1 MKIEYA
7 IPRLFPKTNI
17 NNWLQE
23 MDLEISKVIN
33 KNKTDTNSVDN
44 IHQHYQELI
53 EEFKDFLNS
62 SELILDS
69 TGKPLKPIDIYDA
82 INYFKIRIE
91 KLYLILDLKIYKTY
105 NINKETKVR
114 YIVMRALWMDDNG
127 KTYRKF
133 SKNLGAEGKV
143 LVNGKIPPM
152 VLDNVKNYIM
162 SLMWDLYYFEYLDD
176 SVAGIDSE
184 GNLYIPND

>member
-1 MKIEYA
+1 MHYLCGTIMKIEYA

-33 KNKTDTNSVDN
+33 KNKTDTNSVDY

-69 TGKPLKPIDIYDA
+69 TG
-82 INYFKIRIE
+82 NH
-91 KLYLILDLKIYKTY
+91 
-105 NINKETKVR
+105 
-114 YIVMRALWMDDNG
+114 
-127 KTYRKF
+127 
-133 SKNLGAEGKV
+133 
-143 LVNGKIPPM
+143 
-152 VLDNVKNYIM
+152 
-162 SLMWDLYYFEYLDD
+162 
-176 SVAGIDSE
+176 
-184 GNLYIPND
+184 